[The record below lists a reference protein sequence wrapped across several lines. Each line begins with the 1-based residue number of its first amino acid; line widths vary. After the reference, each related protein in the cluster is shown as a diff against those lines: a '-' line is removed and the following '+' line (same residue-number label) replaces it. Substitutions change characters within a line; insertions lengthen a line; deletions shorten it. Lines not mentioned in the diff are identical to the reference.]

1 MLALVALVAFTVSAV
16 VASPPRGVHWKDDG
30 AASAGGLN
38 KRATAHLT
46 YYGGPVIANVEVTT
60 IIYGGSDVADVSKIQ
75 AFYAGV
81 TKSAWIDSMAEY
93 STSTTTI
100 GRGSYV
106 GSYTEP
112 SPSSS
117 GSLTDDF
124 IQTYL
129 KGLVSSGKIKPNAN
143 SYYPIHFSPKYSI
156 TMQGSNSCQ
165 AGGFC
170 AYHGT
175 IDISSMNVGTNYLY
189 YGVLPDQYQSGCSS
203 GCGTSPTP
211 FNNLCSVASHEL
223 AEMMTD
229 AAVGLA
235 TVIGAP
241 LAWYDQTNGEN
252 GDICNAQQGTTVG
265 GDGVTYT
272 VQKIWSNAQNLCVV
286 APKGGVTSTTKTTTT
301 TTTSTTTTAAP
312 SGTPTQGTCSHALCS
327 TGSALKNGCSD
338 CASKVIAADSY
349 CGKTKWDS
357 ICVGEVKTYCSPN
370 TC

>member
-1 MLALVALVAFTVSAV
+1 MLALVALVALTVTAV
-16 VASPPRGVHWKDDG
+16 VASPPRAVHWRNDS
-30 AASAGGLN
+30 AVPAGGLN
-38 KRATAHLT
+38 KRATAHLD
-46 YYGGPVIANVEVTT
+46 YYGGPIIANVEVTT
-60 IIYGGSDVADVSKIQ
+60 IIYGGSAVADVSKIQ

-81 TKSAWIDSMAEY
+81 TQSAWMDVMNEY
-93 STSTTTI
+93 STGGVTI
-100 GRGSYV
+100 GRGSYI

-117 GSLTDDF
+117 SSLTDDT

-156 TMQGSNSCQ
+156 SMGGSNSCQ
-165 AGGFC
+165 SGGFC

-175 IDISSMNVGTNYLY
+175 IDISSMNVGTKYLY
-189 YGVLPDQYQSGCSS
+189 YGVMPDQYQSGCSS
-203 GCGTSPTP
+203 GCGTSPVP

-229 AAVGLA
+229 PAVGLA
-235 TVIGAP
+235 TANAAP
-241 LAWYDQTNGEN
+241 LAWYDQTNGEI
-252 GDICNAQQGTTVG
+252 GDICNAEQGSTVG

-272 VQKIWSNAQNLCVV
+272 VQKIWSNAQGICAQ
-286 APKGGVTSTTKTTTT
+286 APKGGVTSTTTATSTTTTTT
-301 TTTSTTTTAAP
+301 TTTSTSTSVP
-312 SGTPTQGTCSHALCS
+312 SGTPPQGSCSHSLCA
-327 TGSALKNGCSD
+327 TGKALKSGCSS

-357 ICVGEVKTYCSPN
+357 IFEIAMGP
-370 TC
+370 